1 VRASSSRSPAAA
13 RSPEPGSPEAVS
25 IARAVREAHPDVP
38 TICASVYP
46 KEGMPDDFRS
56 TPHLLK
62 PVPLTE
68 LDRALRSAL
77 NP

>member
-1 VRASSSRSPAAA
+1 M
-13 RSPEPGSPEAVS
+13 
-25 IARAVREAHPDVP
+25 P